1 MTGASA
7 PTPITAPP
15 GCLSGV
21 RVLDLSSYLP
31 GPFCT
36 QILADLGASV
46 IKVEGPGGDA
56 ARQLPGALHESANR
70 NKRSVVL
77 DLKTDRGQELGRRL
91 AAGADVFVE
100 GFRPGVVDRLGMSY
114 SAVRAVN
121 PSIVYCSVSG
131 FGQTGPLRDVPGH
144 DVTYL
149 AASGVLSFPGS
160 WGDRLPRRPGVPV
173 SDLAAST
180 YATVAILAALYQ
192 RRDTGEGAHLD
203 LAITDAALAFASV
216 RADANLDDQGT
227 DHSHLHPAND
237 LFEAADGVTIAI
249 GAVEE
254 HFWERLAAMLAEE
267 VPALADP
274 RFGSA
279 TARRAAGDELV
290 TLLRRAVRARPATE
304 WLAAFAAADIP
315 AHRVLSV
322 PEAGRSPHV
331 RTRGIVADS
340 AAGRHVVFPV
350 LRDGAAMGRVHSPAP
365 ALGAHTEQ
373 VLTDLMAG
381 KEPW

>member
-1 MTGASA
+1 MSGPPAA
-7 PTPITAPP
+7 PVPAPP
-15 GCLSGV
+15 GPLSGV

-36 QILADLGASV
+36 QILADLGAVV
-46 IKVEGPGGDA
+46 IKVESPAGDA
-56 ARQLPGALHESANR
+56 ARQLPGALHEAANR

-77 DLKTDRGQELGRRL
+77 DLKTDDGQTLGRRL
-91 AAGADVFVE
+91 AAGADVLVE

-114 SAVRAVN
+114 AVVHAVN
-121 PSIVYCSVSG
+121 PSVVYCSVSG

-160 WGDRLPRRPGVPV
+160 WGDRQVRRPGIPV

-180 YATVAILAALYQ
+180 YASIAILAALY
-192 RRDTGEGAHLD
+192 RRRATGEGAHLD
-203 LAITDAALAFASV
+203 LAITDAALSFASV
-216 RADANLDDQGT
+216 RAAEGLDEGT
-227 DHSHLHPAND
+227 GDHPHLHPAND
-237 LFEAADGVTIAI
+237 LFEAADGTTIAV

-254 HFWERLAAMLAEE
+254 HFWERLVPLLAEE

-274 RFGSA
+274 RFGSTA
-279 TARRAAGDELV
+279 ARRADGDELV
-290 TLLRRAVRARPATE
+290 VLLRRAIRARPAAE
-304 WLAAFAAADIP
+304 WLAAFAAADVP
-315 AHRVLSV
+315 ADRVLSV
-322 PEAGRSPHV
+322 PEAGRSPQV
-331 RTRGIVADS
+331 RARGIIAQDRD
-340 AAGRHVVFPV
+340 GRHVVFPV
-350 LRDGAAMGRVHSPAP
+350 LQDGTAMGRVHSPAP

-373 VLTDLMAG
+373 VLADLVDG